1 MLPNTQKT
9 GALWYRGTQLQV
21 YEIIKSSEMR
31 GRKKEREEEIRE
43 ARDVFKKK
51 NTNPN
56 EKIEVWRFY

>member
-1 MLPNTQKT
+1 MLPNTRKT

-21 YEIIKSSEMR
+21 YKIIKSSEMR
-31 GRKKEREEEIRE
+31 GRKKGREEEIRE

-56 EKIEVWRFY
+56 ERIEVWRFY